1 MTFSYISSLASLQI
15 SKMSFKNQNGSFFQ
29 LYIFLVTTQAGV
41 ASMFNSHVAKEFG
54 PNPKAWITGPAT
66 ANKLV

>member
-1 MTFSYISSLASLQI
+1 
-15 SKMSFKNQNGSFFQ
+15 MSFKNQNGSFFQ